1 MTISQVQL
9 SNTFNEFRSTFN
21 TAANTINSLQD
32 ASGTITANVVTG
44 ITVTGTTLTAS
55 GLSADKVLITGAGGL
70 LTTDA
75 GLDFTASSN
84 TLSVNGPVTV
94 NSLTSN
100 GAISGT
106 NATATGNLA
115 VTGTSTLT
123 GTTTFGSGA
132 NNAVYYASNGSLIL
146 TSNGDATGTGRVD
159 ANHVHATWHV
169 GSGGNLET
177 WATSKGDDAD
187 THKIFAVAN
196 TDAAVDMMIV
206 NQSAG
211 ANAYAEFIAIHASG
225 NTADGWVSM
234 GVNSENYAQG
244 AYGVTKADDAY
255 LLYSAPVGTTESG
268 DLVIGT
274 SGNGTGNKI
283 IFSADGFDDPANN
296 TQMVITPGQNIHIE
310 IDTESSNTT
319 TGALTVNGGIGLVG
333 NLNIGGNVAITGTI
347 TLGGGGNTVST
358 SSLQVDNPI
367 IFVGSNNAADTFDL
381 GFVGEYTSSGTKYT
395 GLVRDANDSGI
406 YKLFNGIS
414 TEPANTVDFTS
425 ASYSTLQVGGLKAV
439 DTTASSSTTTGAL
452 IVSGGAGVAGAVN
465 AGGAIKTTDTTASSS
480 TTTGSLIAG
489 GGLGVA
495 GAVNAGG
502 AIKTTDTTASSSTS
516 TGSLIAGGG
525 LGVAGNAYVGG
536 NLVVSGEGT
545 FTGGLRVQE
554 LIEDINDVTQ
564 SGNAMTLDYT
574 TGTIF
579 YRTSTNFSANFTV
592 NITNAPTTDGRV
604 FGVTL
609 FQTQGATGY
618 RPTTLNINGSAVTIK
633 WSGASA
639 PTPTSTNGRI
649 DVFSFLIIRRSSA
662 YEALVSSS
670 LNFG

>member
-9 SNTFNEFRSTFN
+9 ANTFNEFRSTFN
-21 TAANTINSLQD
+21 TAANTLNSFQD
-32 ASGTITANVVTG
+32 ASGIITANVIAGVT
-44 ITVTGTTLTAS
+44 
-55 GLSADKVLITGAGGL
+55 LSASELTVSTLSANKIVVTNSGGVLS
-70 LTTDA
+70 TDS
-75 GLDFTASSN
+75 GLDFTTSSN

-132 NNAVYYASNGSLIL
+132 NNATFFSSNGYFEISK
-146 TSNGDATGTGRVD
+146 GVKATVD
-159 ANHVHATWHV
+159 LHADQHI
-169 GSGGNLET
+169 GAGGELSV
-177 WATSKGDDAD
+177 WVAAKGDDQT
-187 THKIFAVAN
+187 THKVFGIAN
-196 TDAAVDMMIV
+196 TDAATDMLIV
-206 NQSAG
+206 NTNIG
-211 ANAYAEFIAIHASG
+211 ANAYAEFIAIHHSG
-225 NTADGWVSM
+225 NTDQGWVSM
-234 GVNSENYAQG
+234 GVNSENYDQG
-244 AYGVTKADDAY
+244 AFSITKADDAY
-255 LLYSAPVGTTESG
+255 MLYSAPVGTTESG

-310 IDTESSNTT
+310 IDTQSANTT

-358 SSLQVDNPI
+358 SSLSVDNPMV
-367 IFVGSNNAADTFDL
+367 FLGANNAADTFDL

-395 GLVRDANDSGI
+395 GLVRDANDNGI

-414 TEPANTVDFTS
+414 TEPSNTVNFTS

-480 TTTGSLIAG
+480 TSTGSLIAG

-502 AIKTTDTTASSSTS
+502 AIKTTDTTASSSTT
-516 TGSLIAGGG
+516 TGALIAGGG
-525 LGVAGNAYVGG
+525 LGVAGAAYIGGRLESQSTTKIQQVLEKITVSATAATGTINFDALTQGVMLYTTDASANWTLNIRGDSGTTLDSLMAVGESLTIAFIVKQG
-536 NLVVSGEGT
+536 ATARYASAHQIDGASVT
-545 FTGGLRVQE
+545 PKWQGGSAPS
-554 LIEDINDVTQ
+554 
-564 SGNAMTLDYT
+564 SGNANSLDSYT
-574 TGTIF
+574 YSVVKTGAAT
-579 YRTSTNFSANFTV
+579 FTV
-592 NITNAPTTDGRV
+592 FAS
-604 FGVTL
+604 VTP
-609 FQTQGATGY
+609 FA
-618 RPTTLNINGSAVTIK
+618 
-633 WSGASA
+633 
-639 PTPTSTNGRI
+639 
-649 DVFSFLIIRRSSA
+649 
-662 YEALVSSS
+662 
-670 LNFG
+670 

>member
-9 SNTFNEFRSTFN
+9 ANTFNEFRSTFN
-21 TAANTINSLQD
+21 TAANTLNSFQD
-32 ASGTITANVVTG
+32 ASGIITANVIAGVT
-44 ITVTGTTLTAS
+44 
-55 GLSADKVLITGAGGL
+55 LSASELTVSTLSANKIVVTNSGGVLS
-70 LTTDA
+70 TDS
-75 GLDFTASSN
+75 GLDFTTSSN

-132 NNAVYYASNGSLIL
+132 NNATFFSSNGYFEISK
-146 TSNGDATGTGRVD
+146 GVKATVD
-159 ANHVHATWHV
+159 LHADQHI
-169 GSGGNLET
+169 GAGGELSV
-177 WATSKGDDAD
+177 WVAAKGDDQT
-187 THKIFAVAN
+187 THKVFGIAN
-196 TDAAVDMMIV
+196 TDAATDMLIV
-206 NQSAG
+206 NTNIG
-211 ANAYAEFIAIHASG
+211 ANAYAEFIAIHHSG
-225 NTADGWVSM
+225 NTDQGWVSM
-234 GVNSENYAQG
+234 GVNSENYDQG
-244 AYGVTKADDAY
+244 AFSITKADDAY
-255 LLYSAPVGTTESG
+255 MLYSAPVGTTESG

-310 IDTESSNTT
+310 IDTQSANTT

-358 SSLQVDNPI
+358 SSLSVDNPMV
-367 IFVGSNNAADTFDL
+367 FLGANNAADTFDL

-395 GLVRDANDSGI
+395 GLVRDANDNGI

-414 TEPANTVDFTS
+414 TEPSNTVNFTS

-480 TTTGSLIAG
+480 TTTGALIAG

-495 GAVNAGG
+495 GAAYIGG
-502 AIKTTDTTASSSTS
+502 RLESQSTTKIQQVLEKITVSATAATGTINFDALTQGVMLYTTDASANWTLNIRGDSGTTLDSLMAVGESLTIAFIVKQGATARYASAHQIDGASVTPKWQG
-516 TGSLIAGGG
+516 GSAP
-525 LGVAGNAYVGG
+525 
-536 NLVVSGEGT
+536 S
-545 FTGGLRVQE
+545 
-554 LIEDINDVTQ
+554 
-564 SGNAMTLDYT
+564 SGNANSLDSYT
-574 TGTIF
+574 YSVVKTGAAT
-579 YRTSTNFSANFTV
+579 FTV
-592 NITNAPTTDGRV
+592 FAS
-604 FGVTL
+604 VTP
-609 FQTQGATGY
+609 FA
-618 RPTTLNINGSAVTIK
+618 
-633 WSGASA
+633 
-639 PTPTSTNGRI
+639 
-649 DVFSFLIIRRSSA
+649 
-662 YEALVSSS
+662 
-670 LNFG
+670 

>member
-9 SNTFNEFRSTFN
+9 ANTFNEFRSTFN
-21 TAANTINSLQD
+21 TAANTLNSFQD
-32 ASGTITANVVTG
+32 ASGIITANVIAGVT
-44 ITVTGTTLTAS
+44 
-55 GLSADKVLITGAGGL
+55 LSASELTVSTLSANKIVVTNSGGVLS
-70 LTTDA
+70 TDS
-75 GLDFTASSN
+75 GLDFTTSSN

-132 NNAVYYASNGSLIL
+132 NNATFFSSNGYFEISK
-146 TSNGDATGTGRVD
+146 GVKATVD
-159 ANHVHATWHV
+159 LHADQHI
-169 GSGGNLET
+169 GAGGELSV
-177 WATSKGDDAD
+177 WVAAKGDDQT
-187 THKIFAVAN
+187 THKVFGIAN
-196 TDAAVDMMIV
+196 TDAATDMLIV
-206 NQSAG
+206 NTNIG
-211 ANAYAEFIAIHASG
+211 ANAYAEFIAIHHSG
-225 NTADGWVSM
+225 NTDQGWVSM
-234 GVNSENYAQG
+234 GVNSENYDQG
-244 AYGVTKADDAY
+244 AFSITKADDAY
-255 LLYSAPVGTTESG
+255 MLYSAPVGTTESG

-310 IDTESSNTT
+310 IDTESANTT

-358 SSLQVDNPI
+358 SSLSVDNPMV
-367 IFVGSNNAADTFDL
+367 FLGANNAADTFDL

-395 GLVRDANDSGI
+395 GLVRDANDNGI

-414 TEPANTVDFTS
+414 TEPSNTVNFTS

-480 TTTGSLIAG
+480 TTTGALIAG

-495 GAVNAGG
+495 GAAYIGG
-502 AIKTTDTTASSSTS
+502 RLESQSTTKIQQVLEKITVSATAATGTINFDALTQGVMLYTTDASANWTLNIRGDSGTTLDSLMAVGESLTIAFIVKQGATARYASAHQIDGASVTPKWQG
-516 TGSLIAGGG
+516 GSAP
-525 LGVAGNAYVGG
+525 
-536 NLVVSGEGT
+536 S
-545 FTGGLRVQE
+545 
-554 LIEDINDVTQ
+554 
-564 SGNAMTLDYT
+564 SGNANSLDSYT
-574 TGTIF
+574 YSVVKTGAAT
-579 YRTSTNFSANFTV
+579 FTV
-592 NITNAPTTDGRV
+592 FAS
-604 FGVTL
+604 VTP
-609 FQTQGATGY
+609 FA
-618 RPTTLNINGSAVTIK
+618 
-633 WSGASA
+633 
-639 PTPTSTNGRI
+639 
-649 DVFSFLIIRRSSA
+649 
-662 YEALVSSS
+662 
-670 LNFG
+670 